1 MRRDDMLTDDDD
13 NAATNT
19 VVTTTSSTTNASINT
34 QAPVKKEV
42 KLITRVTELLKAGCG
57 GGILAESTSINEE
70 FNHTRICMGLHS
82 GLNILKSSVMTTVD
96 SKDSNDGADGH
107 DDAEYD
113 LLLHPGD
120 MMTLRKC
127 NGNLGIVLVP
137 IEEKKIDDD
146 RMMMKKK
153 MGDNIDAVKRD
164 GVDSRKNNDE
174 SKDKGD
180 DNNKTDHKNGEVIGE
195 NDTTIA
201 VATELNTG
209 KDGNNTDNIG
219 ESKKD
224 DDRKENSVSAKN
236 DEVNIKDN
244 INDISSNNNNNNNNN
259 NSNNNDNSNIS
270 SNNRNNIENGVTNNN
285 ENIIETSKNKAD
297 SIKNI
302 EVMKKKL
309 RSEVQYFGA
318 KVPRGEWTHLAFI
331 ATTTPNNRFTLYMV
345 CQLVYK

>member
-1 MRRDDMLTDDDD
+1 MLTDDDD
-13 NAATNT
+13 KGDSSSITATNT
-19 VVTTTSSTTNASINT
+19 VATTTSSTTNASMTT

-82 GLNILKSSVMTTVD
+82 GLNILKSSVMTTAD
-96 SKDSNDGADGH
+96 NKDSNDGADGN

-137 IEEKKIDDD
+137 IEEKKIDDEVD

-153 MGDNIDAVKRD
+153 MGDNVNAVKRD
-164 GVDSRKNNDE
+164 GVDSRKNNNE

-180 DNNKTDHKNGEVIGE
+180 DNNKADHKNGKVIGE
-195 NDTTIA
+195 NDTIA

-209 KDGNNTDNIG
+209 KDGDNIDNIG

-224 DDRKENSVSAKN
+224 DDS
-236 DEVNIKDN
+236 N
-244 INDISSNNNNNNNNN
+244 INDIISNNNNNNN
-259 NSNNNDNSNIS
+259 IS
-270 SNNRNNIENGVTNNN
+270 SNNKTNIDNGVTNNN
-285 ENIIETSKNKAD
+285 EAIMETSKDKAD
-297 SIKNI
+297 NIKNI
-302 EVMKKKL
+302 EVVKKKL
-309 RSEVQYFGA
+309 RSEVQCFEA

-345 CQLVYK
+345 CQLVNK